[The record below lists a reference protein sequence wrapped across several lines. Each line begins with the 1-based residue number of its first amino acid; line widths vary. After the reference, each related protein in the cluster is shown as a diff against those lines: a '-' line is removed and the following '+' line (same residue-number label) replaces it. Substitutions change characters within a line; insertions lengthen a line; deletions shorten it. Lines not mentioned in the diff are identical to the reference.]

1 MKGLLI
7 GAAALLVVGGNGN
20 VRMANGVYH
29 ADTQSVTDVSGNIW
43 GYDTDLP
50 DGTKVYVV
58 FDDKGTENLYDD
70 EIVEVRAW

>member
-50 DGTKVYVV
+50 DGTKVCIV